1 MYVVFFLNHDLIVG
15 MEKNWVQASCTG
27 VFGHAHSDGSHVS
40 QKIHHTA
47 RHGSHVSQKMPGRV
61 PTCMHPIFSVGTT
74 IFFEDYQS
82 LEFCYEIVSSKRVTF
97 WFCPCLPDW
106 IDL

>member
-1 MYVVFFLNHDLIVG
+1 M
-15 MEKNWVQASCTG
+15 
-27 VFGHAHSDGSHVS
+27 HAHSDGSHVS
-40 QKIHHTA
+40 QKIHYTA
-47 RHGSHVSQKMPGRV
+47 RHGSHVSQKMPEANLHAPNFFRWDNL
-61 PTCMHPIFSVGTT
+61 
-74 IFFEDYQS
+74 FFEDYQP

>member
-1 MYVVFFLNHDLIVG
+1 MLITLSMYVVFFWNHDLVVG
-15 MEKNWVQASCTG
+15 MEKNWVRAGCTG
-27 VFGHAHSDGSHVS
+27 VSVHAHSDESHVS

-74 IFFEDYQS
+74 FF
-82 LEFCYEIVSSKRVTF
+82 F
-97 WFCPCLPDW
+97 
-106 IDL
+106 